1 MASVG
6 GLLYT
11 LTVIKK
17 RPGVRALKLRGFTYH
32 NLIIGRLYRSLNCMS
47 VIASTRSRNAACPVI
62 PPVHTDPALAH
73 TALQAA
79 RKGPESG
86 ANQTS
91 SSILGMSEMYWNR
104 SLLGLA
110 TTSCRSSLVV
120 SCPLFGSA
128 GRSVGH
134 TKQQQAHSPQYPD
147 PHGIRGRQFHWDKD
161 TSMLHPKCS

>member
-6 GLLYT
+6 GVLYT

-32 NLIIGRLYRSLNCMS
+32 NLIIGSLYRSLNCMS

-73 TALQAA
+73 AALQAA

-91 SSILGMSEMYWNR
+91 SSLLGMSEMYCFQSIYGKGKIGSQRFDFEFNR
-104 SLLGLA
+104 SAFLPRHQHMLNCKL
-110 TTSCRSSLVV
+110 SS
-120 SCPLFGSA
+120 
-128 GRSVGH
+128 
-134 TKQQQAHSPQYPD
+134 
-147 PHGIRGRQFHWDKD
+147 FHN
-161 TSMLHPKCS
+161 SSY

>member
-6 GLLYT
+6 GVLYT

-86 ANQTS
+86 ANQTFS
-91 SSILGMSEMYWNR
+91 FILGMSEMYWNR
-104 SLLGLA
+104 SFLARSPEGYFRPVVDLRSECRDGNNVLILLENSL
-110 TTSCRSSLVV
+110 RSQMHEII
-120 SCPLFGSA
+120 PG
-128 GRSVGH
+128 GY
-134 TKQQQAHSPQYPD
+134 Q
-147 PHGIRGRQFHWDKD
+147 
-161 TSMLHPKCS
+161 